1 MNKTKR
7 HNQGC
12 DLIMPFSVQFNHFPM
27 ELKHRIVAVVMVAAA
42 ILNAIASLIA
52 ILEFIALRL

>member
-1 MNKTKR
+1 
-7 HNQGC
+7 
-12 DLIMPFSVQFNHFPM
+12 MPFSVQFNHFPM